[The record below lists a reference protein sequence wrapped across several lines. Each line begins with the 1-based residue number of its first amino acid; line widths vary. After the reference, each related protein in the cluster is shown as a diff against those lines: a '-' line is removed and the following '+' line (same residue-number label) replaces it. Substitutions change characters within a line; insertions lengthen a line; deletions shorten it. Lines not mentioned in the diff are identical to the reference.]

1 ALSELLAMSLERR
14 LRSSII
20 GRARTAGTQHAARRR
35 VCDSMLRP
43 GIVIGSAVLA
53 ILLAIL
59 LLAILLAILLAVL
72 QALDALDADQAFPF
86 READEAYPL
95 RVAPEDGDL
104 IHRRAHQRA
113 GGADQHDLLPGH
125 DLERRDGRA
134 VAIGG
139 LQRDDTLAAPAM
151 LRKLRQRRQFAV
163 AGSRCGE
170 NVALADDDQGDQL
183 LALTQLDAAH
193 AGGLAPHRPYFG
205 LGEANRLAAAGHED
219 DLALSIGE
227 RDPDQPV
234 VVGQIHGDDAAG
246 ARARERRERSLLHRA

>member
-1 ALSELLAMSLERR
+1 MAALSELLAMSLERR

-20 GRARTAGTQHAARRR
+20 GRASEARTQCPAHGRA
-35 VCDSMLRP
+35 CGSMLRP
-43 GIVIGSAVLA
+43 GIVIGFAVLA
-53 ILLAIL
+53 ILLAV
-59 LLAILLAILLAVL
+59 LLAVL

-86 READEAYPL
+86 READEAHPL
-95 RVAPEDGDL
+95 RVAPEDRDL
-104 IHRRAHQRA
+104 IHRRAHQRT
-113 GGADQHDLLPGH
+113 GGADQHDLLPRH

-227 RDPDQPV
+227 
-234 VVGQIHGDDAAG
+234 
-246 ARARERRERSLLHRA
+246 